1 MRPIYLDYNSTTPT
15 DPEVLDAMLPY
26 FGEKF
31 GNPASR
37 NHSFG
42 LESKSAV
49 DEARA
54 HPQIDMLPLIRA

>member
-1 MRPIYLDYNSTTPT
+1 MIPIYLDYNSTTPT

-26 FGEKF
+26 FGKIF